1 MKADAYCYEGFY
13 INLPAG
19 AFVVLFLFFIH
30 IPGPEQQTPITSTI
44 QDTLKS
50 LDLVGFVLFA
60 PSAIMFLLALEW
72 GGNQYKWNSATV
84 IGLFC
89 GAGGTFAVFLG
100 WEYKKGATAMIPFGM
115 VKRRS
120 VYSSGLTMGFLAASI
135 STTSYY
141 MSIYFQAVRGD
152 EPLMAGVYLLPS
164 ILGQMLT
171 AVTSGIL
178 SWYPHK
184 WMPIYH

>member
-1 MKADAYCYEGFY
+1 M
-13 INLPAG
+13 
-19 AFVVLFLFFIH
+19 FLSLIH
-30 IPGPEQQTPITSTI
+30 IPRQEHQYPITSTI

-60 PSAIMFLLALEW
+60 PAAIMFLLALEW
-72 GGNQYKWNSATV
+72 GGNAYRWNSATV

-89 GAGGTFAVFLG
+89 GAGGTFAIFLG
-100 WEYKKGATAMIPFGM
+100 WEYKKGAAAMIPFGM
-115 VKRRS
+115 VRRRP
-120 VYSSGLTMGFLAASI
+120 VYSSGLTMGFVAASL

-164 ILGQMLT
+164 ILSQMLT

-178 SWYPHK
+178 SWGPHK
-184 WMPIYH
+184 